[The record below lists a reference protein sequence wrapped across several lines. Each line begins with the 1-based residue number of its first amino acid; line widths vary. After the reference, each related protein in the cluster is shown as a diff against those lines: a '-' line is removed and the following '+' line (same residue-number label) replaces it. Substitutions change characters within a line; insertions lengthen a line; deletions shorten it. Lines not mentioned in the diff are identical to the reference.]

1 MKIVVRNPEDLPAAA
16 RSLLPLLRNRGV
28 VALYGGM
35 GAGKTTLVSA
45 LMREMGS
52 DDDVTSPTF
61 ALVNDYVV
69 PADKP
74 LMEIRTEA
82 NKIAGDSIVGRK
94 TDGKTGGKVDGKTD
108 RKANGRHVYHFDF
121 YRIDSP
127 AEAFDLGYEEYFYS
141 GELCLVEWPE
151 KIEELL
157 PDDTL
162 RLRIDIRADGSRV
175 IEIA

>member
-1 MKIVVRNPEDLPAAA
+1 LEIIVKDLKDLPMAA
-16 RSLLPLLRNRGV
+16 RELIPVLRGRGGSGV

-52 DDDVTSPTF
+52 TDEVSSPTF
-61 ALVNDYVV
+61 ALVNDYLV
-69 PADKP
+69 P
-74 LMEIRTEA
+74 
-82 NKIAGDSIVGRK
+82 GDGR
-94 TDGKTGGKVDGKTD
+94 DGGGSSGDGG
-108 RKANGRHVYHFDF
+108 NGGHVYHFDF
-121 YRIDSP
+121 YRIDSL

-162 RLRIDIRADGSRV
+162 RLYITTLPDGSRRIV
-175 IEIA
+175 IND